1 MVNLQGMQDIYRTGM
16 DKELIWVKDYWIEGR
31 GNEEWRE
38 WKTMEDWNRNAT
50 EEQKTLFSKEL
61 ESRKIKNR
69 GGNDILRWGKETK
82 GTFTI
87 RETYNIKIHQEQRED
102 EQK

>member
-1 MVNLQGMQDIYRTGM
+1 MVNLQGMHDIYRTGM

-38 WKTMEDWNRNAT
+38 WKSMEDWNRNAM

-69 GGNDILRWGKETK
+69 GGNDVL
-82 GTFTI
+82 
-87 RETYNIKIHQEQRED
+87 
-102 EQK
+102 